1 MPPKICRH
9 DWASQIPTDPV
20 PPAASGGTSVC
31 EMGTGRSRGPKA
43 PTTSRTPRP
52 FTTFTGERSRPISR
66 VSLRPLPGVHG
77 LPIHPLVWWG
87 SDGGAEAPPGIPDL
101 GVGFAL
107 RCGQRFSAPNLA
119 SQRCIGQHNWAHQR
133 FVHSG
138 PLVLGV
144 APRKDPPLTTERDRT
159 VSRRSE
165 PSSRTALIGEQPNP
179 WDRLQPQDAMSRH
192 RGAKPSRRYG
202 LLGKISLLSP
212 G

>member
-1 MPPKICRH
+1 M
-9 DWASQIPTDPV
+9 
-20 PPAASGGTSVC
+20 
-31 EMGTGRSRGPKA
+31 
-43 PTTSRTPRP
+43 
-52 FTTFTGERSRPISR
+52 

-77 LPIHPLVWWG
+77 PPIYPLVLWG
-87 SDGGAEAPPGIPDL
+87 SLVRGCPRPRIPHL

-119 SQRCIGQHNWAHQR
+119 SQRCMRPHNWAHQR

-144 APRKDPPLTTERDRT
+144 APRKYPPLTTERDRT